1 MQIFRFISFKREE
14 NVRNYKDL
22 YEKKTLP
29 FSYPPV
35 FLQVSYT
42 NIWKF
47 ASFQA
52 AMTYLPF
59 GLELG
64 IFPFF
69 LFPIVIR
76 Q

>member
-1 MQIFRFISFKREE
+1 MQISRFISFKREE

-42 NIWKF
+42 NI
-47 ASFQA
+47 
-52 AMTYLPF
+52 
-59 GLELG
+59 
-64 IFPFF
+64 
-69 LFPIVIR
+69 
-76 Q
+76 